1 MILLNET
8 EEDVLKELFNLS
20 FGKTAA
26 TLSEMVD
33 AEIALSLPCFFT
45 LSRGAVV
52 EHIHS
57 LYGEAIGL
65 VGMRYRF
72 LFSPGQTIPGMA
84 ILLIRAAEIAH
95 FLDALYGTH
104 IPEEMANRVEE
115 EAMQLTGDLLLYTCT
130 SSLSTLFSSEI
141 EGEKPHYYRGGPEG
155 LSAYLSL
162 SDPPLT
168 PVEESADPAAQLLL
182 LRVDFSLVGKEVAGS
197 LLTWLEGAHLPT
209 LKKEITRFMAA
220 YLD

>member
-1 MILLNET
+1 MIPLGEA
-8 EEDVLKELFNLS
+8 EEDALKELFNLS
-20 FGKTAA
+20 FGKAAA

-33 AEIALSLPCFFT
+33 AEVSLSVPCFFSM
-45 LSRGAVV
+45 SRESMA

-57 LYGEAIGL
+57 LYGSAIGL

-72 LFSPGQTIPGMA
+72 IFSPEQTIPGMA

-104 IPEEMANRVEE
+104 IPEERVTQVEE
-115 EAMQLTGDLLLYTCT
+115 EAMQLTGDLMLYTCT
-130 SSLSTLFSSEI
+130 SSLSTLFSSGI
-141 EGEKPHYYRGGPEG
+141 EGEKPHYYRGAPEG

-162 SDPPLT
+162 PDQPPT
-168 PVEESADPAAQLLL
+168 AAGESAGPSTQLLL
-182 LRVDFSLVGKEVAGS
+182 LRVDFSMEGKEVAGS
-197 LLTWLEGAHLPT
+197 LLTWMDGDHLSD
-209 LKKEITRFMAA
+209 LKREIDRFMAA